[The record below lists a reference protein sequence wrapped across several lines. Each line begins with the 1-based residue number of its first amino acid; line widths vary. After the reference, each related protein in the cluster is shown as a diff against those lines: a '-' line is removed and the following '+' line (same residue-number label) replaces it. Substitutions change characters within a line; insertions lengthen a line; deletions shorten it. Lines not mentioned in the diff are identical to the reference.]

1 MKGEYMAFDDVRYVE
16 EFPTTFQLD
25 EPQHIL
31 EDVIGVMDIKVIDSI
46 MLVATSEVIGMW
58 KFYSL
63 PTYRY
68 LGKFLNQG
76 NGPTEFLF
84 TPFLSHSTFIC
95 EDFSLTAY
103 IRDNQRG
110 DVISMDIGKSIK
122 NQKLEY
128 TKLDINIPNS
138 VLVSTT
144 IDNNKF
150 FIKEISNDFTQQV
163 RYVIDGGVKDTLEI
177 FSALNGA
184 RVSPGED
191 HNILAG
197 AIAYSH
203 SKQLILEMPAMLNY
217 LNLYNLDGSFTKTIC
232 YGDKMMSIG
241 GIEQVMEFDRIQT
254 FRGYALFDNFFG
266 VMWGGNTELEE
277 QKMIGKPR
285 SILLFDWEGNP
296 LAEIKINDKYATSF
310 DIDLINGRLY
320 TSSYHSDELLCY
332 DVTDVL
338 AALKL

>member
-1 MKGEYMAFDDVRYVE
+1 MAFDDVWYVE

-25 EPQHIL
+25 EPERIFE
-31 EDVIGVMDIKVIDSI
+31 EDIIGIRDVKVIDSI
-46 MLVATSEVIGMW
+46 MIVATAETIGMW

-63 PTYRY
+63 PTYHY

-76 NGPTEFLF
+76 NGPTEYLF
-84 TPFLSHSTFIC
+84 PPFLSHSTFVYK
-95 EDFSLTAY
+95 DSSLTAY

-110 DVISMDIGKSIK
+110 NVISMDIGKSIK

-128 TKLDINIPNS
+128 TKLDVNIPNL

-144 IDNNKF
+144 IDSNKF
-150 FIKEISNDFTQQV
+150 IAKEISDDFTQQV
-163 RYVIDGGVKDTLEI
+163 RYVINGGVKDTLEI

-184 RVSPGED
+184 RVSPGES
-191 HNILAG
+191 HSTLAG

-232 YGDKMMSIG
+232 YGDKMMSIEG
-241 GIEQVMEFDRIQT
+241 VEQVVEFDRIQT
-254 FRGYALFDNFFG
+254 FRGYALFDDFFG
-266 VMWGGNTELEE
+266 VMWGGNTTLEE
-277 QKMIGKPR
+277 QEMIGKPR

-296 LAEIKINDKYATSF
+296 LAEIKLKDKYATSF
-310 DIDLINGRLY
+310 DIDLINGKLY

-332 DVTDVL
+332 DVGDIL
-338 AALKL
+338 AALKLQALN